1 MVFLQQF
8 LVEACCFLLNAGPW
22 ARHMGD
28 AGVLS
33 GTERKRE
40 WNGHRKEE
48 GMERNGNA
56 MGNAMG
62 NAVLSHGIVDD
73 SGIFTGSN

>member
-1 MVFLQQF
+1 MFHHVSISMVFSA
-8 LVEACCFLLNAGPW
+8 VSGRSLLLLAECGT
-22 ARHMGD
+22 MGQTH
-28 AGVLS
+28 GRCGRS
-33 GTERKRE
+33 F
-40 WNGHRKEE
+40 GHRKEE

>member
-1 MVFLQQF
+1 MFHHVSISMVFLQQF

-40 WNGHRKEE
+40 WNG
-48 GMERNGNA
+48 MEMPWEMPWEMPSYH
-56 MGNAMG
+56 MG
-62 NAVLSHGIVDD
+62 
-73 SGIFTGSN
+73 